1 MMMIG
6 DDGGK
11 LSPKMVALPTDR
23 MRRFVLALLA
33 QGRRNYTKAYR
44 AAGYTGTAG
53 ALRVGASRLAHDQ
66 RIQAALHEEGAR
78 RFTALLPM
86 ALHVVEAIL
95 ADEKAKPADRLKV
108 AFGVMD
114 RAGLHT
120 RTETNVPVTLEN
132 DAEMLARIKM
142 LAERCGIPLESLLGG
157 RLARQIEGECVDA
170 TPAALPTP

>member
-1 MMMIG
+1 MAFD

-53 ALRVGASRLAHDQ
+53 ALRVGASRLAHDE

-78 RFTALLPM
+78 RFTPLLPL
-86 ALHVVEAIL
+86 ALHVVEDIL
-95 ADEKAKPADRLKV
+95 TNPKAKAADIIKV
-108 AFGVMD
+108 AFGIWD
-114 RAGLHT
+114 RVGL
-120 RTETNVPVTLEN
+120 RAPTEPEVPVPLEN
-132 DAEMLARIKM
+132 DTETLARIKL
-142 LAERCGIPLESLLGG
+142 LAERCGIPLSVLLGD
-157 RLARQIEGECVDA
+157 RLARTVEGECVDV
-170 TPAALPTP
+170 TPVAAA